1 MFILINSETKLVKF
15 AFDTNDFELLED
27 TVKLPDGSFVAD
39 QNADNTIIVEDV
51 TLPEDF
57 FVLKYMYDSSLD
69 NPWVLNTSW
78 RDIDI
83 VDEAPPVPE
92 PVADEE
98 PEAPAEEPAP
108 E

>member
-1 MFILINSETKLVKF
+1 MFILINSKTKLVKF
-15 AFDTNDFELLED
+15 VFDTNDFELLED
-27 TVKLPDGSFVAD
+27 TVRLPDGSFVAD
-39 QNADNTIIVEDV
+39 QNSENTIIVENV

-92 PVADEE
+92 PVADEDSDVV
-98 PEAPAEEPAP
+98 EEVAP